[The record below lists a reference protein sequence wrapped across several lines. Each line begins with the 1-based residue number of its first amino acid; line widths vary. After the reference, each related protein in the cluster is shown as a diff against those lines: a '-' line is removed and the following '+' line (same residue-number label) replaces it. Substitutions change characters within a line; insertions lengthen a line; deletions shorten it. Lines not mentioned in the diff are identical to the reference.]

1 MPKTS
6 TSSRHRSFCIT
17 AAVTALLFCALWA
30 FSDPLPSFSTLLSRP
45 NIKECLQGG
54 RALNMNQEPLHKT
67 FYDDPKIQYTIGK
80 PLIDWDEKR
89 SEWLKHYTTTMFSR
103 NRVLVVTGSQPSPC
117 KNPSGDHLLLR
128 CFKNKVDYSR
138 IHAYDIFYNNALL
151 DPGMRSFWAKIPII
165 RAAMMAHPEAEWIFW
180 VDSDAIFTDME
191 FKIPLERYK
200 DHNLVVHGWP
210 NLIYEE
216 KSWVAVNA
224 GVFLIR
230 NCQWSM
236 DFLDVWGKYGLKART
251 TRNGPDLEINLQGQI
266 VPESDDQSALIYLLL
281 KERRKWGDM
290 IYVENEYSL
299 HGYWLDIVK
308 KLIASKRIE
317 KRVPRL
323 RRRHAEAVRESYEA
337 ELERH
342 LAEGGERHDSGWRRP
357 FITHFTG
364 CQPCSGEHNLAYEGI
379 LAGWNERALNFAD
392 NQVLRSY
399 GFVHPDIANG
409 SYVRPLPFDYP
420 GDEPTDSVDNM
431 EFVFSV
437 ISS

>member
-6 TSSRHRSFCIT
+6 TSSRHRSLCIT

-30 FSDPLPSFSTLLSRP
+30 FSDPLPSFSTLLSNP

-67 FYDDPKIQYTIGK
+67 FYDDPKIQYTIDK
-80 PLIDWDEKR
+80 PVVDWDEKR
-89 SEWLKHYTTTMFSR
+89 SVWLKHYTTTMFSR

-138 IHAYDIFYNNALL
+138 IHGYDIFYNNALL
-151 DPGMRSFWAKIPII
+151 DPEMRSFWAKIPII

-191 FKIPLERYK
+191 FKIPLDRYK

-210 NLIYEE
+210 NLIYEK

-236 DFLDVWGKYGLKART
+236 DFLDVWASM
-251 TRNGPDLEINLQGQI
+251 GPKSPDYTKWGRILRSTFKDKLF
-266 VPESDDQSALIYLLL
+266 PESEDQSALIYLLL

-290 IYVENEYSL
+290 IYVENEYTL

-308 KLIASKRIE
+308 KFDRIAKKYVEIE

-323 RRRHAEAVRESYEA
+323 RRRHAEAVRASYAA

-342 LAEGGERHDSGWRRP
+342 LAEGGERHDGGWRRP

-364 CQPCSGEHNLAYEGI
+364 CQPCSGEHNPAYEGDSCWV
-379 LAGWNERALNFAD
+379 GMERALNFAD

-399 GFVHPDIANG
+399 GFGHPDIANG

-420 GDEPTDSVDNM
+420 GDESN
-431 EFVFSV
+431 
-437 ISS
+437 